1 MIAATA
7 PRANKPNRRRL
18 VKPETAWAYLF
29 IAPQVIGTLI
39 FALGPM
45 IATLVL
51 SFGNWDLIH
60 TIRWVGLNNYKAELS
75 DPIFWTAVRN
85 TVYYAVVFI
94 PASLILALLVALV
107 LNRKMALRGWY
118 RAIFFMPVITPTVA
132 VALVWLWLLNPDS
145 GLINIAL
152 SYVGISGPGWMSS
165 LQWAMPSVILVSVWR
180 NFGYSMVIFL
190 AGLQGVPAQ
199 FYEAAQ
205 VDGAGPWARFRYITL
220 PLLSP
225 TTFFLV
231 VTSIISSLQVFDQIY
246 VLTNGQAGPADATRV
261 IVFHIYELAFRLFQF
276 GPASAAT
283 IFLFA
288 AILIITLLQFRFQRW
303 VQYQ

>member
-7 PRANKPNRRRL
+7 RRSSTPYRRRI

-29 IAPQVIGTLI
+29 IAPQIIGTLI

-60 TIRWVGLNNYKAELS
+60 TMQWVGLNNYKTELS

-85 TVYYAVVFI
+85 TIYYTAVFI
-94 PASLILALLVALV
+94 PISLILALLVALV

-132 VALVWLWLLNPDS
+132 VALVWLWLLNPDE

-152 SYVGISGPGWMSS
+152 SYIGISGPQWMSS
-165 LQWAMPSVILVSVWR
+165 LQWALPSVILVSVWR

-190 AGLQGVPAQ
+190 AGLQGVPVQ
-199 FYEAAQ
+199 LYEAAQ
-205 VDGAGPWARFRYITL
+205 MDGAGRWAQFRHITL

-246 VLTNGQAGPADATRV
+246 TMTNGQAGPADATRV

-283 IFLFA
+283 IFLFT
-288 AILIITLLQFRFQRW
+288 AILLITLLQFRFQRW
-303 VQYQ
+303 VHY

>member
-1 MIAATA
+1 MIAAPA
-7 PRANKPNRRRL
+7 QRSSKPSRRRI

-29 IAPQVIGTLI
+29 IAPQIIGTLI

-60 TIRWVGLNNYKAELS
+60 AIQWVGLNNYKAELS

-85 TVYYAVVFI
+85 TIYYTVVFI
-94 PASLILALLVALV
+94 PISLILALLVALV

-132 VALVWLWLLNPDS
+132 VALVWLWLLNPDE

-165 LQWAMPSVILVSVWR
+165 LQWALPSVILVSVWR

-190 AGLQGVPAQ
+190 AGLQGVPVQ
-199 FYEAAQ
+199 LYEAAQ
-205 VDGAGPWARFRYITL
+205 MDGAGRWAQFRHITL

-303 VQYQ
+303 VHY